1 MTAMINKETGIQASV
16 SVLFVLLVAGLGSY
30 FTSLGLH
37 GWYGAL
43 ERPAI
48 IPAGQTFGLVW
59 TVLFVLL
66 AVSIFLSWRSVPK
79 TFLRT
84 LGRLYLVNGGLNVLW
99 CYVFF
104 SMHELGGAAI
114 TAVLLAFSVFVLI
127 AANVKVSKIA
137 AVLLIPYF
145 LWTSFAVYLSAD
157 IAYMNKTPT
166 VPPVL
171 IGNPVDETV
180 QFDFD
185 SPGQQGFTLYVGVTR
200 TIDSHAS
207 IKLLRVDDSH
217 CPADV
222 KCIWAGELSPVFT
235 VTVDGQKTE
244 LKLGTMTAEKG
255 GVSGYH
261 FTLLDAGLDFAKVS
275 VER

>member
-1 MTAMINKETGIQASV
+1 MINKETGIQVSV
-16 SVLFVLLVAGLGSY
+16 SVLFVLFVAGLGSY

-37 GWYGAL
+37 GWYNAL
-43 ERPAI
+43 ARPAI
-48 IPAGQTFGLVW
+48 IPAGQTFGIVW
-59 TVLFVLL
+59 TVLYILL
-66 AVSIFLSWRSVPK
+66 AVSIFLSWRSAPK

-84 LGRLYLVNGGLNVLW
+84 LGRLHLVSGGLNVLW

-114 TAVLLAFSVFVLI
+114 TATLLAFSVLVLI
-127 AANVKVSKIA
+127 LANVKVSKMA
-137 AVLLIPYF
+137 AVMLIPYF
-145 LWTSFAVYLSAD
+145 LWTSFATFWSAD
-157 IAYMNKTPT
+157 IAYMNRTPII
-166 VPPVL
+166 PPV
-171 IGNPVDETV
+171 IISEPIIAPAPN
-180 QFDFD
+180 
-185 SPGQQGFTLYVGVTR
+185 GQQSFILYIGVTK
-200 TIDSHAS
+200 TIDQHAS
-207 IKLLRVDDSH
+207 ITLLRVDNSR

-222 KCIWAGELSPVFT
+222 ECVWAGELSPIFT

-261 FTLLDAGLDFAKVS
+261 FSLLDAGLDFAKVK